1 MTSIRQFIY
10 DRLVA
15 IPDFVEVYQGES
27 VLEAPNRSEYPV
39 AVYRIG
45 NESPEFGMGEQTEVH
60 RKYFQVYIHDTP
72 ADYTRIDDLV
82 DKVKAAFVM
91 PTSVGKITQVIYLE
105 TSRDLDDAFFGSI
118 MRYVRF
124 QAVLTSN

>member
-1 MTSIRQFIY
+1 MSSIRQFVH
-10 DRLVA
+10 DRLSA
-15 IPDFVEVYQGES
+15 IPDFTEVYQGES
-27 VLEAPNRSEYPV
+27 VTEAPNRTEYPI

-45 NESPEFGMGEQTEVH
+45 NESPEFGMGELSTTH
-60 RKYFQVYIHDTP
+60 RKYFQVYIHDVP

-91 PTSVGKITQVIYLE
+91 PTSVGKIITVTYLE
-105 TSRDLDDAFFGSI
+105 TSRDLDDEFFGSI

-124 QAVLTSN
+124 QAILASD